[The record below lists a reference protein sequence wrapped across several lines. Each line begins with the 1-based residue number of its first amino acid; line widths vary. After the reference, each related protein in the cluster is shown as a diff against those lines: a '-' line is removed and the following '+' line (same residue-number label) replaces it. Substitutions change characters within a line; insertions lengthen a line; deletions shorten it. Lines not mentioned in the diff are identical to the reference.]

1 MAPILFIDRGGA
13 IAKNLGTLLLLLLL
27 LPFNVALVLVSGIK
41 NRITSS
47 NNQQSNPAQPS
58 KRILITGAKMTK
70 ALQLARSFHRDGHE
84 VYLVETH
91 K

>member
-1 MAPILFIDRGGA
+1 MNKSSA
-13 IAKNLGTLLLLLLL
+13 IVKNIATLALLLLL
-27 LPFNVALVLVSGIK
+27 LPFNLTAVILTWIKGIVNSK
-41 NRITSS
+41 S
-47 NNQQSNPAQPS
+47 QQTAKET

-91 K
+91 KYWLHL